1 MVAARGAVASY
12 STGEPSRRY
21 VPDADDGEW
30 GRREE
35 RSSGGRG
42 GGRYGGRE
50 GGRGGSGRSD
60 YGGAGR
66 GGRGGGYSASGGG
79 RQSFGGRS
87 SSFQVC
93 PLPFRRHCYRGAHTR
108 VWVESV
114 LQLSP
119 ASLSLTRHRL
129 CTGRAPSIRRP
140 SRRPWRGQPAPV
152 LRRPTPIRRARSAV
166 SIRPWRA
173 GAREGCEYPCPAQ
186 PHAAVTDTAPRVSCT
201 GRAPSIVPSPRPWRG
216 QPTRIIRRPQLFLPG
231 SHRAFRRPSHRGG
244 WCESVIPQPRT
255 ERATGVVHA
264 GGAPSIRR
272 P

>member
-140 SRRPWRGQPAPV
+140 S
-152 LRRPTPIRRARSAV
+152 
-166 SIRPWRA
+166 
-173 GAREGCEYPCPAQ
+173 
-186 PHAAVTDTAPRVSCT
+186 
-201 GRAPSIVPSPRPWRG
+201 PRPWRG
-216 QPTRIIRRPQLFLPG
+216 RPTSIQRPQPRSGRRQPPRVLRRPQLLLPG
-231 SHRAFRRPSHRGG
+231 AHRLFRPGVAFALHKPHAALTDAPPAVHRTSALDTTTVAPPVARTARARPSAAHANTTSAERRLDTTV
-244 WCESVIPQPRT
+244 ESRC
-255 ERATGVVHA
+255 A
-264 GGAPSIRR
+264 
-272 P
+272 